1 MEAMLVIAFVFGV
14 YQFQKISEARER
26 NALSE
31 DELNRRFS
39 KTITYQ
45 GQEYPLKRGVS
56 TVLLIGTD
64 NYIDDSKQNEY
75 EAFYNRNQADFLVIL
90 AFDHSNR
97 TVTPVQICRDTICDV
112 PWLTVN
118 GLVGGTERTQI
129 TLAHTY
135 GSGKEDSCVNT
146 RNAMENL
153 LYGLPI
159 DRYLAFSM
167 ETVPLVNDLVGGVK
181 VTLEEDI
188 PALGKDYV
196 KGNEILLKGKAALR
210 FVRYRDTSL
219 LDDNLRRMAHHR
231 KYLESFTDT
240 ARNAVSE
247 DSELIEK
254 GIKTVQKY
262 LCTDLSVE
270 NLSDMIHQLCD
281 YEILPVISPTG
292 KYVSGDPFPEFHM
305 DDESL
310 WKCVSDTFCQ

>member
-1 MEAMLVIAFVFGV
+1 METLLVIALVFGV

-26 NALSE
+26 SALSE

-75 EAFYNRNQADFLVIL
+75 EAFYNRNQADFFVIL

-97 TVTPVQICRDTICDV
+97 TVTPVQICRDTMCDV

-118 GLVGGTERTQI
+118 GLVGGTERMQI

-153 LYGLPI
+153 LYGMPI

-181 VTLEEDI
+181 VMLEEDI

-231 KYLESFTDT
+231 QYLESFTDT

-270 NLSDMIHQLCD
+270 NLSDMIRELCD

-305 DDESL
+305 DDASL